1 MELVRPPFLPSSSS
15 ARGTEKEIATC
26 CYFGTIH
33 STTAL
38 LALECHR
45 SGQRAFVGK
54 CNMDRNSLPTYQE
67 TTDHSLEQTKEF
79 IQFVRT
85 ECLDPTLL
93 TGPTGLIPLPPQRTD
108 EEQDSTRS
116 PIPRSARSLLLSPVP
131 PPRTNSPAHPKF
143 SKNLHSE
150 TSLVQPILTPRFAI
164 SCSNE
169 LLLGLGKMLAKDKNL
184 RLQTHLAENPTEIE
198 TTLRPSPLPP

>member
-1 MELVRPPFLPSSSS
+1 
-15 ARGTEKEIATC
+15 
-26 CYFGTIH
+26 
-33 STTAL
+33 
-38 LALECHR
+38 
-45 SGQRAFVGK
+45 
-54 CNMDRNSLPTYQE
+54 MDRNSLPTYQE

-85 ECLDPTLL
+85 ECLNPTLL

-108 EEQDSTRS
+108 EENSTRS
-116 PIPRSARSLLLSPVP
+116 PIPRSAQSLLLSPVP

-164 SCSNE
+164 SCSDE

-198 TTLRPSPLPP
+198 TTLRPSPPSPFRTGMNL